1 MLFLSIDIIA
11 SLWCN
16 TVTKISCTYMI
27 TDGIKIEQKCKS
39 LKAFPFPHNPEE
51 DKLLLQDDFH
61 SSS

>member
-1 MLFLSIDIIA
+1 
-11 SLWCN
+11 
-16 TVTKISCTYMI
+16 MI

-51 DKLLLQDDFH
+51 DKVKLLLQDDFH